1 MNPQPIGR
9 NPKGGGLLTCSALTT
24 MRPDLHIELLHNAIT
39 VTMPGTNYT
48 VTYHKP
54 KDSPLL
60 LAKNQSSSDDRRTS
74 VTLIRVPWQCLVGCK

>member
-1 MNPQPIGR
+1 
-9 NPKGGGLLTCSALTT
+9 

-74 VTLIRVPWQCLVGCK
+74 VTLSEFLGSAWWAASKRARELGWIV